1 MNPEIKKLCD
11 SINSICYQLSP
22 ELKKQIGEYVTNN
35 DGSGIFHW
43 VDGPGE
49 WVANN
54 DGSGMFHW
62 VPNKNR

>member
-1 MNPEIKKLCD
+1 M
-11 SINSICYQLSP
+11 
-22 ELKKQIGEYVTNN
+22 NN
-35 DGSGIFHW
+35 DGSGMFHW